1 VAIVGDAYIVVKAI
15 TSGFENDVR
24 RAASGIDLNKDGK
37 SVGESFS
44 RGFGSGVSGGMGRSL
59 SNFDKQALAAR
70 KQFQSLVRTGYTLGP
85 ILSVL
90 VSSVGALAGGIVS
103 LGAALIAA
111 APSAVVFA
119 TALTSI
125 GIAGIGLMAA
135 LKGVG
140 AAISAGSKAQKAAA
154 KDAAAEDEALKRLLR
169 TTERVTEAQYDFA
182 KATEAAKEEIQQLGF
197 DAEDAAL
204 AEKKAA
210 IELEKARETLQ
221 RVQDLPPN
229 SRGRREATLAFQEAE
244 LNLRKAK
251 DRNADLRKEQERLG
265 DAAKSA
271 GTEIFEQTDTYLSAK
286 KNQIEALRDQKE
298 AQDALKKAQSGGT
311 ADTAFADAMAGLS
324 KEAQGF
330 VTYMVNT
337 FIPSLKELRD
347 ALGTKL
353 FSQLETGL
361 ENLRTKLFPGLKP
374 VLTELGDSI
383 GKSFGTIIDAITDI
397 ENIGDLKQ
405 VIENAGINI
414 QSYAT
419 TVGSLYDS
427 FLSVLVSAQPLAERF
442 NAFLEGKTAGW
453 AKYLDAKQATGE
465 LEEMFDKAGDIAA
478 EIGAVFGNAISGIVN
493 VVKAN
498 FTPGGGG
505 YILLDYFKDVTA
517 EFEAFSG
524 SVAGQNALSEYFKGT
539 AENSKAVL
547 GSLGAFV
554 KEILK
559 AGADPNIKVFWDTLK
574 EAAPSLG
581 NLIRELNEGG
591 PALATF
597 IGSLIRFAELT
608 ATSGGITA
616 FFNTLNTLLS
626 TLNDFLAIPAVK
638 AAFDFLAKIFGTVS
652 ALGLAFGAAAFG
664 FKVIAGNILFVVRAV
679 GLLMG
684 KQALATLST
693 STFTTK
699 IATMGA
705 TAVRATATGL
715 LALAK
720 ALGGAF
726 VTALK
731 GGAAALRV
739 FGLALAANPV
749 GAILLAIGLLI
760 AGFALLYNKSET
772 FRNLVDKIFSGLKDV
787 IGNVIE
793 WLKTNWPLV
802 LAILTGPFGLAIL
815 AITKNWDSII
825 AFVKGL
831 GAKLAAAGS
840 AIWNWIKNGLQA
852 AWDGAKEVFDT
863 IIGFLAGLG
872 KRMLKGAGNIWG
884 WLTDGLKYTIN
895 AVINLINIL
904 IRALNKISFN
914 VPNIPGLPGRG
925 TKFGINI
932 PLIPELAEGGIISP
946 SAGGT
951 LARIGEAGRAERI
964 EPLDPDGLS
973 KRDKA
978 MIQMLANGGGGMT
991 INVYPSKGMN
1001 ESELANMVSRQIA
1014 FQLRRGGA

>member
-24 RAASGIDLNKDGK
+24 KAASGIDLNKDGK

-85 ILSVL
+85 ILSTL

-103 LGAALIAA
+103 LGASLIAA

-125 GIAGIGLMAA
+125 GIAGIGLMGA

-140 AAISAGSKAQKAAA
+140 AAISAGGKAQKAAT

-197 DAEDAAL
+197 DAEDAAIG
-204 AEKKAA
+204 EKKAA

-229 SRGRREATLAFQEAE
+229 SRARREATLAFQEAE

-265 DAAKSA
+265 DAAKLA
-271 GTEIFEQTDTYLSAK
+271 GTEIFEQTDTYLDAK
-286 KNQIEALRDQKE
+286 KNQIEALRDQKD
-298 AQDALKKAQSGGT
+298 AQDALKKAQTGGT
-311 ADTAFADAMAGLS
+311 ADTAFATAMADLS

-330 VTYMVNT
+330 VNYMVKT

-353 FSQLETGL
+353 FSQLESGL
-361 ENLRTKLFPGLKP
+361 EKLRTKLFPGLKP
-374 VLTELGDSI
+374 VLVELGDSI

-414 QSYAT
+414 QSYSK

-427 FLSVLVSAQPLAERF
+427 FLSVLVSAQPLAEKF
-442 NAFLEGKTAGW
+442 NKFLEGKTAGW
-453 AKYLDAKQATGE
+453 AKYLDTKQATGE
-465 LEEMFDKAGDIAA
+465 LQALFDKAGDIAA
-478 EIGAVFGNAISGIVN
+478 RIGTVFGNAISGIVN
-493 VVKAN
+493 IVKAN

-517 EFEAFSG
+517 KFEEFSG
-524 SVAGQNALSEYFKGT
+524 SVAGQDALSEYFKGT
-539 AENSKAVL
+539 AENSKAIL
-547 GSLGAFV
+547 GTLGAFI

-581 NLIRELNEGG
+581 NLIRELNEGA
-591 PALATF
+591 PSFAKF
-597 IGSLIRFAELT
+597 VVSLVRFAELT
-608 ATSGGITA
+608 ASSGGITA

-626 TLNDFLAIPAVK
+626 TLNDFLAIPAVR

-664 FKVIAGNILFVVRAV
+664 FKVIAGNILFVVRAI

-684 KQALATLST
+684 KQALATIST
-693 STFTTK
+693 STFTTSL
-699 IATMGA
+699 ATMGA
-705 TAVRATATGL
+705 TAVRTTAVGL
-715 LALAK
+715 LDLAK

-731 GGAAALRV
+731 GAGAALRV

-749 GAILLAIGLLI
+749 GAILLAVGLLI
-760 AGFALLYNKSET
+760 AGFALLYSKSET
-772 FRNLVDKIFSGLKDV
+772 FRNAVDKLFEGLKKV
-787 IGNVIE
+787 ISNVLG
-793 WLKTNWPLV
+793 WLKENWPTV
-802 LAILTGPFGLAIL
+802 LAILAGPVGLAVL
-815 AITKNWDSII
+815 AIAKNWDSITS
-825 AFVKGL
+825 G
-831 GAKLAAAGS
+831 
-840 AIWNWIKNGLQA
+840 IKNFVSKAKSTLGGL
-852 AWDGAKEVFDT
+852 WSG
-863 IIGFLAGLG
+863 
-872 KRMLKGAGNIWG
+872 
-884 WLTDGLKYTIN
+884 LTDGLKTAWDNAKQWWNVNVAAKKLKIGGATI
-895 AVINLINIL
+895 LGKTL
-904 IRALNKISFN
+904 PSFELGF
-914 VPNIPGLPGRG
+914 PA
-925 TKFGINI
+925 
-932 PLIPELAEGGIISP
+932 LAEGGIISP

-951 LARIGEAGRAERI
+951 IARIGEAGRAERV

-978 MIQMLANGGGGMT
+978 MIQMLSGGAGGMT

-1001 ESELANMVSRQIA
+1001 ESELASMVSRQIA

>member
-1 VAIVGDAYIVVKAI
+1 MAIVGDAYIVVKAI

-24 RAASGIDLNKDGK
+24 KAASGIDLNKDGK

-44 RGFGSGVSGGMGRSL
+44 RGFGGGISSGMGRAL
-59 SNFDKQALAAR
+59 SDFDKRALATR
-70 KQFQSLVRTGYTLGP
+70 KQFQSLVRTGFTLGP
-85 ILSVL
+85 ILSML

-103 LGAALIAA
+103 LGASLIAA

-140 AAISAGSKAQKAAA
+140 AAISAGSKAQKTSTKDIEAIQAANVRFA
-154 KDAAAEDEALKRLLR
+154 RA
-169 TTERVTEAQYDFA
+169 TERVTEAQEDFT
-182 KATEAAKEEIQQLGF
+182 KAVRDAQEEVQQLGF
-197 DAEDAAL
+197 DAEDAAIS
-204 AEKKAA
+204 EKKAA

-229 SRGRREATLAFQEAE
+229 SRARREATLAFQEAE

-251 DRNADLRKEQERLG
+251 DRNADLRNEQERLN
-265 DAAKSA
+265 DSAKGVSENQYKY
-271 GTEIFEQTDTYLSAK
+271 TETYLNGQKSL
-286 KNQIEALRDQKE
+286 IDALADQKDAE
-298 AQDALKKAQSGGT
+298 DALAKAKAGG
-311 ADTAFADAMAGLS
+311 AGDTAYADAMANLS
-324 KEAQGF
+324 KEAQDF
-330 VTYMVNT
+330 VKYMVGT
-337 FIPSLKELRD
+337 FMPSLRELRD
-347 ALGTKL
+347 ALGKDL
-353 FSQLETGL
+353 FPQLENGL
-361 ENLRTKLFPGLKP
+361 EKLRTKLFPGLKP
-374 VLTELGDSI
+374 VLVELGDSI

-397 ENIGDLKQ
+397 ENMGDLEQ
-405 VIENAGINI
+405 VIKNAGINI
-414 QSYAT
+414 ESYSRSA
-419 TVGSLYDS
+419 SNLYDG
-427 FLSVLVSAQPLAERF
+427 FLSTLVSAQPLADKF
-442 NAFLEGKTAGW
+442 NKFLEDKTAGW
-453 AKYLDAKQATGE
+453 ATYLDAAEATGE
-465 LEEMFDKAGDIAA
+465 LEKMFNKAGDIAA
-478 EIGAVFGNAISGIVN
+478 RIGEVFGNAISGIVN

-539 AENSKAVL
+539 AENSKAIL
-547 GSLGAFV
+547 GSLGAFI

-574 EAAPSLG
+574 GAAPSLG
-581 NLIRELNEGG
+581 NLIRELNAGA
-591 PALATF
+591 PALASF
-597 IGSLIRFAELT
+597 IVSLIRFAELT
-608 ATSGGITA
+608 TSSGGITA
-616 FFNTLNTLLS
+616 FFNTLNALLS

-652 ALGLAFGAAAFG
+652 AIGLAFGAAAFG
-664 FKVIAGNILFVVRAV
+664 FRVVAGNILFVVRAV

-693 STFTTK
+693 SAFTSK

-720 ALGGAF
+720 AIGGAF

-749 GAILLAIGLLI
+749 GAFLLAIGLLI
-760 AGFALLYNKSET
+760 AGFALLYSKSET
-772 FRNLVDKIFSGLKDV
+772 VRKAMDALFQAIKNGLSNALNWVKENWTTLLV
-787 IGNVIE
+787 E
-793 WLKTNWPLV
+793 
-802 LAILTGPFGLAIL
+802 LTGPFGGAVVAIAKNWNSIL
-815 AITKNWDSII
+815 AGIKNFVAGTKN
-825 AFVKGL
+825 AL
-831 GAKLAAAGS
+831 GGM
-840 AIWNWIKNGLQA
+840 WNG
-852 AWDGAKEVFDT
+852 
-863 IIGFLAGLG
+863 
-872 KRMLKGAGNIWG
+872 
-884 WLTDGLKYTIN
+884 LTDGLKNAWNNAKQWWNLNVASRKLKIGGATI
-895 AVINLINIL
+895 LGKTL
-904 IRALNKISFN
+904 PSFTLGF
-914 VPNIPGLPGRG
+914 PA
-925 TKFGINI
+925 
-932 PLIPELAEGGIISP
+932 LAEGGIISP

-951 LARIGEAGRAERI
+951 LARIGEAGRPERV

-978 MIQMLANGGGGMT
+978 MIQMLSGGGGGMT
-991 INVYPSKGMN
+991 INVYPSPGMN
-1001 ESELANMVSRQIA
+1001 ESELASMVSRQIA